1 MNASRTS
8 GEPFQVTPAQAAE
21 DLLAY
26 AIDRQDIKWC
36 LARLPS
42 DRSAHLARI
51 DTELQIEK

>member
-1 MNASRTS
+1 MPSTGRTS
-8 GEPFQVTPAQAAE
+8 SGAW
-21 DLLAY
+21 
-26 AIDRQDIKWC
+26 KWC

>member
-1 MNASRTS
+1 MASNPLTRPPHRS
-8 GEPFQVTPAQAAE
+8 TPALAAE
-21 DLLAY
+21 DLLAH